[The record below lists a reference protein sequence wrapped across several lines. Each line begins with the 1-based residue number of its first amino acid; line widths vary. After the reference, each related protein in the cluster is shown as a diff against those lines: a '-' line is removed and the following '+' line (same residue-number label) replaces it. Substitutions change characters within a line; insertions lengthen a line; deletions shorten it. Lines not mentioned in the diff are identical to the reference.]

1 MNNQIQLSMVVI
13 AGTDSSIHRLTTFL
27 VARGFVQ
34 KWISIKG
41 TNLSCSEI
49 IRRGY
54 NPDAAINLIYMKG
67 TQEEIAINILGQIR
81 QGRKNGETIDYN
93 LSILF
98 YY

>member
-1 MNNQIQLSMVVI
+1 MTTGVSANIVSCC
-13 AGTDSSIHRLTTFL
+13 ASSTYFVWHS
-27 VARGFVQ
+27 AGFVQ

-54 NPDAAINLIYMKG
+54 NPDAAINLIYIKD